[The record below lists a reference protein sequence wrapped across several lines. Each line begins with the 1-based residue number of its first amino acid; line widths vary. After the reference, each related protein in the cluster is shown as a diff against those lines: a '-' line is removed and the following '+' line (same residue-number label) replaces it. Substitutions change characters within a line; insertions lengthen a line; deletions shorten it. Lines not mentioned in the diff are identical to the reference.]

1 MVETSYMSIT
11 AQLCVRSR
19 INRSSVCGMLAC
31 AEFGGI
37 SCYFCMCHVIGWLE
51 ARWKVDVRVECLL
64 PDVEGLDPLGW
75 VHVVYYVHAMDPPL
89 CHTLQDTQ
97 PLSLQ

>member
-1 MVETSYMSIT
+1 
-11 AQLCVRSR
+11 
-19 INRSSVCGMLAC
+19 MLAC

-37 SCYFCMCHVIGWLE
+37 SRYFCMCHVIGRLE

-97 PLSLQ
+97 PLSLQWGDALISRGGGASGRPYLSPVW